1 MNITDWDLYYNLEGD
16 EYVRANLVYTPY
28 VSPDKKTICMSFNRD
43 RAYHKNEHENV
54 LWTEEMLDDRFS
66 KELEFHRLASK
77 TMPTLKLL
85 DVETVD
91 RKIFFE
97 WHGDDFLMQGL
108 AAGGYDKV
116 LPDWQPQWLDLIR
129 KMRAVGIYKISL
141 HPNSWI
147 AHQGKLIPWNWF
159 FCYHSDSEPVTF
171 RSLLPQISA
180 GRLEKLVGVLADQG
194 VDLDTMCSPQMMQK
208 IAFNSFRYNYP
219 PELIENVLQTA

>member
-1 MNITDWDLYYNLEGD
+1 MNINDWDLYYNLEGE

-43 RAYHKNEHENV
+43 RVYHKNEHENI
-54 LWTEEMLDDRFS
+54 LWTDEMLTDRFS
-66 KELEFHRLASK
+66 KELEFHTLASN
-77 TMPTLKLL
+77 TIPTLKLL
-85 DVETVD
+85 DVDTVD

-97 WHGDDFLMQGL
+97 WHRDDFLMQGL
-108 AAGGYDKV
+108 KAGGYNKV
-116 LPDWQPQWLDLIR
+116 LPDWQEQWLELI
-129 KMRAVGIYKISL
+129 KNMRDVGIYKISL

-147 AHQGKLIPWNWF
+147 AHQGQLIPWNWF
-159 FCYHSDSEPVTF
+159 FCYHRDSEPVTF

-194 VDLDTMCSPQMMQK
+194 VDLDTACSPHLMQR

-219 PELIENVLQTA
+219 KELIDNVLLET